1 MSHKSRSIGWRRAGL
16 GMVVLAVGLAL
27 LGMAFALQQI
37 RVLEHILRRQT
48 QNRALQIAND
58 ASNTFNREVEKAF
71 QAVANS
77 YQPGNGGSWERPG
90 DWPVW
95 IDGLYQ
101 WNGRKLKTLD
111 RHGGGLPQL
120 EDVIAGR
127 LRDRPL
133 DDAGGQWPGIELLY
147 DNVGR
152 RPIVVACGRFDNQT
166 TGPYI
171 LAMNVHVE
179 RLREQLV
186 EPLILQ
192 GDGLEIVPF
201 TDKTGPWFQQMF
213 GPARFWVIQPTRAF
227 LQEQR
232 RSLTWQTLISVSLT
246 LLAVATLLA
255 AIWYLARLA
264 RREVALAEV
273 KANFVADV
281 SHELKTPLAT
291 IRLFSE
297 TLQSGRV
304 ISEDKRQE
312 YYAIITRETTRLTG
326 LINNILDF
334 ARIDAGRN
342 EYTLRP
348 SDIRETVRETY
359 DSYCPQMDHN
369 GFEHH
374 LAMDDDLPQVNA
386 DSDAIGQVLLNL
398 MSNAVKYA
406 GDDRFVSV
414 EVTCDTRRGTKGVLI
429 SVHDRGI
436 GIDPAERR
444 HLFEGFYRARDRR
457 VREKSGTGLG
467 LALVKQIVDA
477 HGGHVYIESRLVK
490 GTTFRVFLPAAE
502 AEPSAEDTAS
512 TEDAASTD
520 VAAPPIAEQPGVD

>member
-1 MSHKSRSIGWRRAGL
+1 MLHKSRSIGWRRAGL

-27 LGMAFALQQI
+27 LGMVFALQQI

-58 ASNTFNREVEKAF
+58 ASNTFNREVENAF
-71 QAVANS
+71 QAVANVP
-77 YQPGNGGSWERPG
+77 QAGNGKSWQKPDG
-90 DWPVW
+90 WPAW
-95 IDGLYQ
+95 IDGLYR
-101 WNGRKLKTLD
+101 WNGRELETLD
-111 RHGGGLPQL
+111 PQGGSLPQL
-120 EDVIAGR
+120 EHVVAGR
-127 LRDRPL
+127 LRDRPV
-133 DDAGGQWPGIELLY
+133 DDAGGQWPVIELLY
-147 DNVGR
+147 DNIGH
-152 RPIVVACGRFDNQT
+152 RPIVLACGRFDYQKT
-166 TGPYI
+166 DPYV

-179 RLREQLV
+179 RLREQLF
-186 EPLILQ
+186 EPLIVH
-192 GDGLEIVPF
+192 GDGLEFVPVA
-201 TDKTGPWFQQMF
+201 DRTGPWFQQMF

-291 IRLFSE
+291 IRLFGE
-297 TLQSGRV
+297 TLQSRRV

-312 YYAIITRETTRLTG
+312 YYAIIIRETTRLTG

-334 ARIDAGRN
+334 ARIEAGRD

-348 SDIRETVRETY
+348 SDIRETLRETY

-374 LAMDDDLPQVNA
+374 LAMDDDLPRVNA
-386 DSDAIGQVLLNL
+386 DADAIGQVLLNL

-406 GDDRFVSV
+406 GDDRFLSV

-457 VREKSGTGLG
+457 VRERSGTGLG

-502 AEPSAEDTAS
+502 AEPSAEDNAS
-512 TEDAASTD
+512 TEDVASTD
-520 VAAPPIAEQPGVD
+520 VAAPPIAEQPGMD

>member
-1 MSHKSRSIGWRRAGL
+1 MPYKSRSIGWRRAGL
-16 GMVVLAVGLAL
+16 WMVVLAVGLAL
-27 LGMAFALQQI
+27 LGMVFALQQI

-58 ASNTFNREVEKAF
+58 ASNTFNREVERAF

-77 YQPGNGGSWERPG
+77 CQADDGESWQKPP

-101 WNGRKLKTLD
+101 WNGRELKTLD
-111 RHGGGLPQL
+111 PQSGSLPQL
-120 EDVIAGR
+120 EHVVAGR
-127 LRDRPL
+127 LRDRPV
-133 DDAGGQWPGIELLY
+133 DDAGGKWPVIELLY
-147 DNVGR
+147 DNIGH
-152 RPIVVACGRFDNQT
+152 RPIVMACGRFNHQN
-166 TGPYI
+166 TGPYV

-179 RLREQLV
+179 KLREQLI
-186 EPLILQ
+186 EPMILQ
-192 GDGLEIVPF
+192 GDGLETVRF
-201 TDKTGPWFQQMF
+201 ADTTGPWFQRMF

-227 LQEQR
+227 LEEQR

-255 AIWYLARLA
+255 AIWYLVRLA

-291 IRLFSE
+291 IRLFGE

-342 EYTLRP
+342 EYALRP
-348 SDIRETVRETY
+348 SDIREPIRETY
-359 DSYCPQMDHN
+359 DSYSAQMDHS

-374 LAMDDDLPQVNA
+374 LTMDEDLPPVNA
-386 DSDAIGQVLLNL
+386 DSDAIAQILLNL

-406 GDDRFVSV
+406 GDDRFLSV

-436 GIDPAERR
+436 GVDPAERR
-444 HLFEGFYRARDRR
+444 HLFEGFYRARDQR

-490 GTTFRVFLPAAE
+490 GTTFRVFLPAAD
-502 AEPSAEDTAS
+502 AEPPA
-512 TEDAASTD
+512 EDAAATD